1 MRPDRLRFG
10 IFLAPFHPTH
20 EDPTAALDRDMELIE
35 HLDHLGYD
43 EAWIGEHHSGGFEII
58 ASPELFIAAA
68 AERTKHI
75 RLGTGV
81 SSLPYQNP
89 FMNVDRM
96 IQLDHMT
103 KGRVMFG
110 VGPGALVGDAF
121 RMGIDPSDQRRMM
134 NEALDAIMP
143 LLRGE
148 RVSMKTDWFELRE
161 AQLQLPSYQSPHL
174 EVAVACSRSP
184 AGALAAGKYGL
195 GMLSIGGTSDD
206 ALKAH
211 AKNWQLAEDTA
222 DEHGQTVDRN
232 NWRMVMLAHI
242 ADTREEAKRN
252 VQYGI
257 DDFARYF
264 REIATF
270 PIVPPEIDDPYTYL
284 TESKMAVIGTPDD
297 AIAHIEALLEG
308 SGGFGGALELAHN
321 WANFPA
327 TKRHF
332 ELMQR
337 YVVPHFQKKNELR
350 QISYDYSNANR
361 EVFVGSAQKAV
372 ETEIAKQ
379 QAREDAK
386 KAGE

>member
-1 MRPDRLRFG
+1 MRRFLNLRSAG
-10 IFLAPFHPTH
+10 AVLTLVHRILEA
-20 EDPTAALDRDMELIE
+20 
-35 HLDHLGYD
+35 HL
-43 EAWIGEHHSGGFEII
+43 
-58 ASPELFIAAA
+58 
-68 AERTKHI
+68 RHI